1 MARPVA
7 LTATEGMSSTLN
19 SDSYTVEEKVSLY
32 FADIPVMKEIAR
44 CESHFR
50 QTTLDGQVF
59 RGEVVPADVGVMQ
72 INERYHLETAKK
84 LGLDLHTL
92 EGNMVYARYLYER
105 EGTKPWNAS
114 AKCWKKSQ
122 PVEASVQ
129 ISLK

>member
-32 FADIPVMKEIAR
+32 FADIPVMTEIAR

-50 QTTLDGQVF
+50 QTTLDGQVI
-59 RGEVVPADVGVMQ
+59 RGEVDSADVGVMQ
-72 INERYHLETAKK
+72 INERYHLETATK
-84 LGLDLHTL
+84 LGLNIHTL
-92 EGNMVYARYLYER
+92 EGNMLYARYLYER

-114 AKCWKKSQ
+114 AKCWKKS
-122 PVEASVQ
+122 EAAIQ
-129 ISLK
+129 LTLK